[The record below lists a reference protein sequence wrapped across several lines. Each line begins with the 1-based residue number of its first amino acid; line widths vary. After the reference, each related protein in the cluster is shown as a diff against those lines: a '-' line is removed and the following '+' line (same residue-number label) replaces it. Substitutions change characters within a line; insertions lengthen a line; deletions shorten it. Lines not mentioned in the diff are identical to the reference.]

1 MAKHQGIWDDW
12 VSLRE
17 RIWLGTL
24 DIQPAVLDSVSR
36 SPLYSIYGEAIAG
49 VTIIRAFGASTKFL
63 RDMLR
68 CVDTVCHFFS
78 YPLNSL
84 LKYWA
89 ERQFLLLDA
98 DVYELP
104 NLFLSILLIAVVR
117 SESLARSPLQ
127 STFCCCHWGNWI
139 GVSRYSKH

>member
-12 VSLRE
+12 VRLRE
-17 RIWLGTL
+17 RVRLGTL
-24 DIQPAVLDSVSR
+24 DIQLAVLDSVSR
-36 SPLYSIYGEAIAG
+36 SPLYSIYGETIAG

-89 ERQFLLLDA
+89 ERQPLLLDA
-98 DVYELP
+98 GGYELP
-104 NLFLSILLIAVVR
+104 NLFLNILLIAVVR

-127 STFCCCHWGNWI
+127 FTLCCCHWGNRI
-139 GVSRYSKH
+139 SLSRYS